1 MELQKYESSVPDIAY
16 SIPTVTFNG
25 YEFYREQA
33 VRIAQYVRS
42 IEVTEEN
49 ITAVKQ
55 ELATAR
61 KGVKE
66 LDRRRIDIKK
76 EIQSGYAEFERQLK
90 EITAI
95 IDDADKELG
104 AKVRVLDE
112 AERDR
117 KKEQV
122 RALWEKRV
130 QQYAVNA
137 LDPNA
142 FEKWLTPQHLNKTTT
157 MKSIESDMVDWL
169 EQREKDIE
177 LLRTMDD
184 EYLVE
189 YLGTYDTTSAISAV
203 NLRHQML
210 ETVRETAEPDE
221 EKAIFVVHGK
231 KDIKLAETILTENE
245 INFER
250 K

>member
-1 MELQKYESSVPDIAY
+1 MELQKYESSVPDITF
-16 SIPTVTFNG
+16 SVPKVTFNG
-25 YEFYREQA
+25 YEFYKEQA
-33 VRIAQYVRS
+33 IQIADYVRS
-42 IEVTEEN
+42 IEVTEE
-49 ITAVKQ
+49 TVAVAKK

-76 EIQSGYAEFERQLK
+76 EIQSGYSEFEAQLK
-90 EITAI
+90 EITSI
-95 IDDADKELG
+95 IDVADNELG

-117 KKEQV
+117 KRNVIKEI
-122 RALWEKRV
+122 WDKRI
-130 QQYAVNA
+130 QQYAIA
-137 LDPNA
+137 ELDQNA
-142 FEKWLTPQHLNKTTT
+142 FDHWITPQHLNKSTN
-157 MKSIESDMVDWL
+157 MKSVESDMVDWL
-169 EQREKDIE
+169 EQRESDIV

-189 YLGTYDTTSAISAV
+189 YLGTYDITSAMSAV
-203 NLRHQML
+203 NQRHEVL
-210 ETVRETAEPDE
+210 DTVRATAEPDE
-221 EKAIFVVHGK
+221 EKAIFIIYGK
-231 KDIKLAETILTENE
+231 KDIKLTESILIEND

>member
-1 MELQKYESSVPDIAY
+1 MLQKYETGVPDITY
-16 SIPTVTFNG
+16 SVPTVTFNG

-33 VRIAQYVRS
+33 VIIADHVRS
-42 IEVTEEN
+42 IEVTEDN
-49 ITAVKQ
+49 INDVKK

-95 IDDADKELG
+95 IDEADTELG

-122 RALWEKRV
+122 KALWDKRV
-130 QQYAVNA
+130 QQYAVHA
-137 LDPNA
+137 LDPAA
-142 FEKWLTPQHLNKTTT
+142 FEKWLTPQHLNKSTS
-157 MKSIESDMVDWL
+157 MKSIEADMVEWL
-169 EQREKDIE
+169 EQRERDID

-210 ETVRETAEPDE
+210 DTVRETAEPDE
-221 EKAIFVVHGK
+221 EKAIFVIHGK